1 MKKNNP
7 TILDKLQ
14 AGLLDRQ
21 GFQQEVLDQ
30 VYVGLHQYCQIP
42 EGYKNSDL
50 ASKLID
56 LPMLTDTELKS
67 LLNDP
72 PTEIV
77 NPYPSQIKAIAL
89 FEMLLDGD
97 PMACEDSDPLKPT
110 LGAYLYG
117 PPGSGKTHLLAAY
130 ARRLKMF
137 LDTRLAD
144 VHNMMASVIEEAC
157 FKFYERTG
165 SEREVTI
172 EEMGHYSVENN
183 ELILESSPEEEF
195 WHTINLLKKRI
206 AGYDYQPTDLIYI
219 GFKELF
225 EVCKHSA
232 QRDDAM
238 HALESARI
246 VFIDDIHPQ
255 SDPEQIQLVL
265 HLLERRY
272 EMGQAGTFL
281 TTNLQ
286 TEALGGGDEMLGN
299 RLTSRCAET
308 LVTID
313 FSDCDDWRK
322 KVKSHKIRMVED
334 ELDRR
339 SLVHNHRTD

>member
-1 MKKNNP
+1 MQKGNP

-14 AGLLDRQ
+14 AGLLDEKTFR
-21 GFQQEVLDQ
+21 QEVLNE

-42 EGYKNSDL
+42 EGYQNCDL
-50 ASKLID
+50 ATQLID
-56 LPMLTDTELKS
+56 LPKLSDTELKS
-67 LLNDP
+67 LLKDP
-72 PTEIV
+72 PSEIV
-77 NPYPSQIKAIAL
+77 NPYPSQIKAITL
-89 FEMLLDGD
+89 FEMLLSGD
-97 PMACEDSDPLKPT
+97 PLACEEADPLKPT

-130 ARRLKMF
+130 ARRLKIL
-137 LDTRLAD
+137 LDSRISD
-144 VHNMMASVIEEAC
+144 VHDMMTKVIEDAC
-157 FKFYERTG
+157 AQFFKRIG
-165 SEREVTI
+165 SEREVSL
-172 EEMGHYSVENN
+172 EEMGHYSLEND
-183 ELILESSPEEEF
+183 ELVLESSPEEEF
-195 WHTINLLKKRI
+195 WHTIDLLKSRV

-238 HALESARI
+238 HALESARV

-255 SDPEQIQLVL
+255 GDPEQIQLVL

-272 EMGQAGTFL
+272 EMGQTGTFL

-299 RLTSRCAET
+299 RLMSRCAET

-322 KVKSHKIRMVED
+322 KVKSHKIRMIED
-334 ELDRR
+334 ALEIR
-339 SLVHNHRTD
+339 SLEHKHRAN

>member
-1 MKKNNP
+1 MQKGNP
-7 TILDKLQ
+7 TMLDKLQ
-14 AGLLDRQ
+14 AGLLSRQ
-21 GFQQEVLDQ
+21 DFQQQVLDEI
-30 VYVGLHQYCQIP
+30 YVGLHQYCQIP
-42 EGYKNSDL
+42 KGYQNCEL
-50 ASKLID
+50 ASRLID
-56 LPMLTDTELKS
+56 LPTLGDTELKS
-67 LLNDP
+67 LLNEP
-72 PTEIV
+72 PAEIV
-77 NPYPSQIKAIAL
+77 NPYPSQIKAITL
-89 FEMLLDGD
+89 FEMLLNGD
-97 PMACEDSDPLKPT
+97 PLACKEADPLKPT

-130 ARRLKMF
+130 ARRLKIL

-144 VHNMMASVIEEAC
+144 VHNMMASTIEDAC
-157 FKFYERTG
+157 AKFYERIG
-165 SEREVTI
+165 SEREASI
-172 EEMGHYSVENN
+172 EEMGHYSVEND
-183 ELILESSPEEEF
+183 ELTLESSPEEAF
-195 WHTINLLKKRI
+195 WHTINLLKSRI

-238 HALESARI
+238 HALASARV

-272 EMGQAGTFL
+272 EMGQMGTFL

-299 RLTSRCAET
+299 RLMSRCAET
-308 LVTID
+308 LITID

-322 KVKSHKIRMVED
+322 KVKSQKIRMIED
-334 ELDRR
+334 ELYRR
-339 SLVHNHRTD
+339 SLVHEHRFS